1 MTAASGIA
9 TEPASA
15 SDWFSTLDAILNPD
29 AVAVVGASKDQ
40 GKTGGRILA
49 SIRNSG
55 YQGRVVP
62 VNPRYESIGGWRC
75 VPSVAD
81 IGAPAPEVA
90 YIALPR
96 EAAIEQ
102 VVACG
107 RAGMLGCIVVGTGF
121 GEDSPHGRHL
131 QERLGEAAAA
141 AGIRLIGPNCLG
153 FISPRRSLNL
163 EAAIT
168 LQEPAKTGPVGLIS
182 QSGSL
187 MLCIYHGI
195 ADAGS
200 GISFG
205 VSIGN
210 QVDIGVAELM
220 RYGAADPH
228 TSVLAIYAESL
239 GNADEFVAA
248 AARCREAGT
257 RVLIL
262 KTGASD
268 VGADVTASHTAAI
281 LGSRGAFEAA
291 CRDVG
296 VLVAD
301 DIDIM
306 AEAAA
311 VLARW
316 PVPAP
321 RSVAVISSSGGGAAV
336 LADRLDA
343 AGVNVATLQAPTVRS
358 IAQTLN
364 PIGRRA
370 VIDFG
375 RRQETR
381 PPLDSLGLCN
391 AVMSDPGVGAGV
403 FSLTVTPAMT
413 ERCQAV
419 AAAAREQG
427 KLIVATMF
435 PGSAGAESM
444 RVLRAGHIPCLP
456 HIDGAV
462 RLLSLLWQDAPAR
475 AGSART
481 TRPVRQ
487 VWARAARAR
496 ADWLP
501 VEQAVAL
508 LDAAG
513 VPRPP
518 GGLACTRAEAVS
530 LADEI
535 GYPVAMKVADPAFV
549 HKSDAGG
556 VVLNVL
562 DADGVSMGWDLIAAR
577 TGSGGGCYLQK
588 MAAGVAELLLAVQVD
603 AQFGPI
609 LTIGAG
615 GVLAELL
622 ADVQVRRLPVRAS
635 TARDML
641 EGLAIWPVLAGYRGK
656 AAADVPA
663 VAAAITAVS
672 KLAVGAGQGIAEL
685 EINPLIVGT
694 AGSGVAAVDV
704 RVRVTRG

>member
-1 MTAASGIA
+1 MTAAAGIV
-9 TEPASA
+9 TNSPAGR
-15 SDWFSTLDAILNPD
+15 DWYGTLDAILNPD
-29 AVAVVGASKDQ
+29 AIAVIGASRDQ
-40 GKTGGRILA
+40 GKTGGRILT

-55 YQGRVVP
+55 YRGRVVP
-62 VNPRYESIGGWRC
+62 VNPRYDAIDQWQC
-75 VPSVAD
+75 APSVAA
-81 IGAPAPEVA
+81 IGDPVPEVA

-96 EAAIEQ
+96 DAAIAQ
-102 VVACG
+102 VTECG
-107 RAGMLGCIVVGTGF
+107 RAGILGCIVVGTGF
-121 GEDSPHGRHL
+121 GEDSPRGRQL
-131 QERLGEAAAA
+131 QDRLGQAA
-141 AGIRLIGPNCLG
+141 AGAGVRLIGPNCLG
-153 FISPRRSLNL
+153 FISSRRSLNL

-168 LQEPAKTGPVGLIS
+168 LQEPARAGPVGLIS

-187 MLCIYHGI
+187 MLCLYHGI

-205 VSIGN
+205 VSVGN
-210 QVDIGVAELM
+210 QVDVGIAELM

-239 GNADEFVAA
+239 GDADEFLQA

-262 KTGASD
+262 KTGASS

-291 CRDVG
+291 CRDAG

-311 VLARW
+311 VLGHW

-336 LADRLDA
+336 LADRLDS
-343 AGVNVATLQAPTVRS
+343 AGIDVPTLRPATVQS

-381 PPLDSLGLCN
+381 PPLDSLALSN
-391 AVMSDPGVGAGV
+391 TIMSDPGVGAGI

-413 ERCQAV
+413 ERCQAI
-419 AAAAREQG
+419 AAAAREQR

-435 PGSAGAESM
+435 PGSAGAPSM
-444 RVLRAGHIPCLP
+444 QLLRAGHIPCLP
-456 HIDGAV
+456 HIDSAV
-462 RLLSLLWQDAPAR
+462 RLLSLLWQAAPVSPRRARPAR
-475 AGSART
+475 PART
-481 TRPVRQ
+481 
-487 VWARAARAR
+487 RAAGAR
-496 ADWLP
+496 TGWLP
-501 VEQAVAL
+501 VGQAMEL
-508 LDAAG
+508 LDTFG
-513 VPRPP
+513 VPRPA
-518 GGLACTRAEAVS
+518 GGLARTKPEAIR
-530 LADEI
+530 LAAEI
-535 GYPVAMKVADPAFV
+535 GYPVALKVADPAYV

-556 VVLNVL
+556 VVLGVP
-562 DADGVSMGWDLIAAR
+562 DADGVGASWDLIAER
-577 TGSGGGCYLQK
+577 TSTSAGCYLQK
-588 MAAGVAELLLAVQVD
+588 MAAGVAELLLGVQID

-609 LTIGAG
+609 LTVGAG

-622 ADVQVRRLPVRAS
+622 GDVQVRRLPVRAS
-635 TARDML
+635 TARAML
-641 EGLAIWPVLAGYRGK
+641 EGLAIFPVLAGYRGA
-656 AAADVPA
+656 AAADLP
-663 VAAAITAVS
+663 AAAAAMAAVS
-672 KLAVGAGQGIAEL
+672 RLAATAGPGLAEL
-685 EINPLIVGT
+685 EINPLIVGA
-694 AGSGVAAVDV
+694 AGDGAVAVDA
-704 RVRVTRG
+704 RVRVTGV